1 MRRFVIIVVV
11 LVLLVGSGLG
21 YYYYRTTLQSKNQV
35 LTNAPVGQRGLSSNV
50 NIKADA
56 TSDYPTIHVVIT
68 DKTLLSTY
76 LNQFDFWNRD
86 LPYYNSVNK
95 QVITKVRPE
104 SLILNLAQNRNTTY
118 PFKVGDLGS
127 FNDFYDLQDQP
138 GPLIINIFID
148 PNQVASLSEEDLA
161 KRFSTIGLSAIQFL
175 AQNADPVSV
184 IQLVEPPAPFVTF
197 TRVDLTSPT
206 PEVLP
211 NDYPQDQEPP
221 NTLPENPNNNAPLE

>member
-1 MRRFVIIVVV
+1 MRKFIIGGVV

-21 YYYYRTTLQSKNQV
+21 YYYYRTTLQTKNQI
-35 LTNAPVGQRGLSSNV
+35 LTNAPVGQRGLSSNI
-50 NIKADA
+50 NINADA
-56 TSDYPTIHVVIT
+56 TSEYPTIHVVIT

-76 LNQFDFWNRD
+76 LNQFDFWNRE
-86 LPYYNSVNK
+86 LPYYNPINK
-95 QVITKVRPE
+95 QVITKVRPTD
-104 SLILNLAQNRNTTY
+104 LILNLSQNQKTTY

-148 PNQVASLSEEDLA
+148 PNQVASMSEEDLA
-161 KRFSTIGLSAIQFL
+161 KRFSTISLSAIQFL
-175 AQNADPVSV
+175 AQNADPVSA

-197 TRVDLTSPT
+197 TRIDLSSPT
-206 PEVLP
+206 PQVLP

-221 NTLPENPNNNAPLE
+221 NTIPENTNNNAPLE